1 VERQMIT
8 ARERAN
14 KMHCLIRDLREHA
27 HALIGSGYD
36 VKFKLDGQNA
46 TPLVAITKTTVEKL

>member
-1 VERQMIT
+1 MIT